1 MQALQ
6 CNAYKLIEMAL
17 YDLIIIGAG
26 PAGITAAIYAAR
38 QKLKTLVISK
48 DVGGQVALT
57 ADIENWVG
65 YQFITGSELTKKF
78 DEHIEAYKDTIELEL
93 GTEVIGIEKK
103 NSNFLAKT
111 KSRIYESRVVIIA
124 SGKKPRPLNVPGE
137 QEFRGR
143 GLTYCAVCDAPL
155 FPKKDVAVIGGGNS
169 ALEAALQLT
178 KIANKIYLINKNPAM
193 KGEKAIIG
201 KVEKNPKVEK
211 VYNAITKEILG
222 DKFVNAIR
230 VEQNGKERKINVQ
243 GVFVEIGLIPNTD
256 FIELA
261 GKNKYNEIMVNS
273 NTETNVPGLFAAGD
287 VADVPEKQIVVAA
300 AEGCKAALATSR
312 YLAKLK

>member
-1 MQALQ
+1 
-6 CNAYKLIEMAL
+6 MAL

-93 GTEVIGIEKK
+93 GTEVIGIERK
-103 NSNFLAKT
+103 NSNFLART
-111 KSRIYESRVVIIA
+111 KGRTYESRAVIIA

-137 QEFRGR
+137 QEFRGK

>member
-1 MQALQ
+1 
-6 CNAYKLIEMAL
+6 MAL

-93 GTEVIGIEKK
+93 GTEVIGIERK
-103 NSNFLAKT
+103 NSNFLART
-111 KSRIYESRVVIIA
+111 KGKAYESRAVIIA

-137 QEFRGR
+137 QEFRGK

>member
-1 MQALQ
+1 
-6 CNAYKLIEMAL
+6 MAL

-57 ADIENWVG
+57 ADIENWIG

-78 DEHIEAYKDTIELEL
+78 DEHIEAYKDTIGLEL
-93 GTEVIGIEKK
+93 GTEIIGIGRK

-111 KSRIYESRVVIIA
+111 KSGTYESRVVIIA

-137 QEFRGR
+137 QEFKGK

-155 FPKKDVAVIGGGNS
+155 FPRKDVAVIGGGNS

-178 KIANKIYLINKNPAM
+178 KIANKVYLINKNPAM
-193 KGEKAIIG
+193 KGEKAIID

-211 VYNAITKEILG
+211 VYNSITKEILG
-222 DKFVNAIR
+222 DKFVNAVR
-230 VEQNGKERKINVQ
+230 VEQNGKERRINVQ

-256 FIELA
+256 FVDLA
-261 GKNKYNEIMVNS
+261 GKNKYNEIIVNS
-273 NTETNVPGLFAAGD
+273 STETNVPGLFAAGD

-300 AEGCKAALATSR
+300 AEGCKAALAAAR

>member
-6 CNAYKLIEMAL
+6 RNADWLIEMAL
-17 YDLIIIGAG
+17 YDLIIVGAG

-57 ADIENWVG
+57 ADIENWIG
-65 YQFITGSELTKKF
+65 YQFITGSELTEKF

-93 GTEVIGIEKK
+93 GTEVNGIEKMDK
-103 NSNFLAKT
+103 NFAVKT
-111 KSRIYESRVVIIA
+111 SASSYESKVVIIA
-124 SGKKPRPLNVPGE
+124 SGKKPRALNIPGE
-137 QEFRGR
+137 QEFKGK

-178 KIANKIYLINKNPAM
+178 KIANKIYLINKNPEM
-193 KGEKAIIG
+193 KGEKAIID
-201 KVEKNPKVEK
+201 KIEKNPKVERI
-211 VYNAITKEILG
+211 YGTITKEILG
-222 DKFVNAIR
+222 DKFVSGIA
-230 VEQNGKERKINVQ
+230 VEQNGKIRKINVQ

-256 FIELA
+256 FVNLA
-261 GKNKYNEIMVNS
+261 EKNKYNEIVVNS
-273 NTETNVPGLFAAGD
+273 NTETNIPGLFAAGD

-300 AEGCKAALATSR
+300 AEGCKAALAAAR